1 MKYICCAREKCDDDY
16 ALIKIIIT
24 IIIIVVIINVITI
37 LLDIIYG
44 RCDDHPYGGAP
55 DKA

>member
-1 MKYICCAREKCDDDY
+1 MKYICCAREKRDDDY
-16 ALIKIIIT
+16 AL
-24 IIIIVVIINVITI
+24 IIVVIINVITI

>member
-1 MKYICCAREKCDDDY
+1 MKYIGCAREKCDDDC
-16 ALIKIIIT
+16 AL
-24 IIIIVVIINVITI
+24 IIVVIINVITI
-37 LLDIIYG
+37 SLDIIYG